1 MNSNTS
7 HVLFFLGYMADD
19 FALKKEGVGGA
30 AVFTLIWNIADP
42 AISQATL
49 DSTEASQAY
58 LDWYAENGGDPV
70 KTLRKQAETNLS
82 ESDRSN
88 VLLRSVILT
97 MVDEFNRHSDRTN
110 AILAAITNANNLG
123 SLQAEVALINAIPAR
138 TGAQLRTAAINKINT
153 GDADRKSVV

>member
-1 MNSNTS
+1 MYSTS
-7 HVLFFLGYMADD
+7 TPSILMYLGYATLSD
-19 FALKKEGVGGA
+19 FVASLSEGVL
-30 AVFTLIWNIADP
+30 TLEWFHLDPQPTEQEIAT
-42 AISQATL
+42 A
-49 DSTEASQAY
+49 EASQAY
-58 LDWYAENGGDPV
+58 IDWYAENGGDPV

-110 AILAAITNANNLG
+110 AILTAIGNANNLG

-153 GDADRKSVV
+153 GDADS